1 MHAVYLCMC
10 SCDAMYCLR
19 ESKSKIKLF
28 YRLFMDL
35 SCHISLAPGLNTC
48 FESRVS
54 CVNILTSGRQPKH
67 TLLSLRET
75 LVSHLKEMI
84 PREYVAVEVFIK
96 KSVTVGFHVPIF
108 ILGRIYECK
117 LGLFKL

>member
-1 MHAVYLCMC
+1 M
-10 SCDAMYCLR
+10 
-19 ESKSKIKLF
+19 
-28 YRLFMDL
+28 
-35 SCHISLAPGLNTC
+35 

-67 TLLSLRET
+67 TLPSLRET
-75 LVSHLKEMI
+75 VVSHLKETI

-108 ILGRIYECK
+108 ILGCIYECK